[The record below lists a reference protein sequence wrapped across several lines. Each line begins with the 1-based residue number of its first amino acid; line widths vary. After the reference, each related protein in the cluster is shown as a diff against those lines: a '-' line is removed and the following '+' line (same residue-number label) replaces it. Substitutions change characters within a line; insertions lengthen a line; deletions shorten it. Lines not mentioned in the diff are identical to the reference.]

1 MLTSKL
7 YNLLFPIP
15 QIKMLPLIIFYS
27 WQSKTDEKKN
37 RYFIRE
43 AAQKA
48 IALIKKE
55 NKPEYLNIALEVQDS
70 TRGVP
75 GTPDIPA
82 TIKQRIRDCDIF
94 LSDITMIKDPDVQA
108 DLPEPHYSNNV
119 LLELGFAQS
128 VVDSDRII
136 TVLNND
142 YGSVKEDHNKV
153 PFDNRQLRGP
163 IEYSYDKAK
172 EQLIQVL
179 KKAIEACIEPAIS
192 NRKIKYRPFRSWEE
206 LGRKEQW
213 IMCDDFRR
221 NAKTEEIFNAIRSL
235 NGDLRLIGLSGM
247 GKTRV
252 VFEAFRDTP
261 EAAWSNQFLYLNI
274 QDYDIQELRDI
285 WAKVPK
291 DVIVVLDNIN
301 GTYLTRL
308 VKWRREAEAGNHI
321 ISLYNDPDE
330 LQQDALDD
338 VAYIDIKIGSMDEVI
353 EQMIA
358 DEKELPDDIARQI
371 REFSDGVPF
380 MTELMLQNFRD
391 KKEDLVKF
399 RDTDIVDR
407 MLPGIDEE
415 ERHILRACA
424 IFKQIGFEGDLADEI
439 QFVLTTGCILPQ
451 LRGTDEQKLFKF
463 TALKEKCM
471 LLGIFE
477 PRGRFF
483 HIRPRPLSFY
493 LAKEWFKD
501 CDAARMAKVVAAV
514 QDYSRA
520 KQSTLLIEALSDQLR
535 FLAGNQ
541 KAQQLFQALL
551 SQGSPFDNAELLN
564 TELGS
569 RLFRTFAEVNPE
581 ATAACLWRLLSPMS
595 IQQLQAIDEGRRYL
609 VWALEKICFK
619 PETFDKGAKL
629 MMRLAVAE
637 NEQISNNA
645 SGVVKDLFHVLLP
658 GTLANL
664 DQRAKVLDWAMERE
678 ETKQIGLACLRASLA
693 TDHFVYMSG
702 AETFGTQKLEHYTP
716 TYREMKTYWTH
727 NIALLTS
734 AYNAGYREE
743 VSVTVERT
751 VLGLTQSRCFSLIQP
766 LIGTIALTKD
776 WHWEDMRDTFDLITT
791 EYLPILAPEEQAIAI
806 DYQQRL
812 TPTDFVSRVGQVE
825 SRFKYRDAASWQE
838 ELKIKRAKYQ
848 ELAQEFIDGKY
859 LSKEIIF
866 NLYTRYDKDTFILSD
881 FGYSL
886 GHCLKGSA
894 EEANSIIDYSI
905 LYFLEKD
912 YAQSFRQSAFLFSFL
927 QGYEDYTY
935 AAEAI
940 RTHGCLNYLLFP
952 LFGLSGVKVE
962 DTEELFILVAKG
974 VCEPSHFL
982 QYCHRVNWMEQADDK
997 VITFFDRLIALG
1009 PQGQSVVLQITH
1021 NRVYWS
1027 EQEYSFR
1034 FLTLHIDKAIISK
1047 AIEPQL
1053 DKADY
1058 LEYVELSLE
1067 KQNAPE
1073 LALFINNEFV
1083 EYFAK
1088 APFRNLPRQEVEK
1101 IYRLIFTKYFDV
1113 VWPVLSKQL
1122 IAEETR
1128 IIVLHLKYMF
1138 GAMTGGL
1145 TGGVMFSANHDEAYI
1160 QWCKDYPEYAPWVM
1174 AMFTPVFAGEEYHPI
1189 VRFLI
1194 SEFAGNQ
1201 EVMSTLSANMNS
1213 FAWTGSVVP
1222 LYEKRKKCFEKL
1234 LPESNSVSREWIE
1247 GQIER
1252 INAQI
1257 LREKGRE
1264 DEEDLI
1270 RSK

>member
-1 MLTSKL
+1 MLTL
-7 YNLLFPIP
+7 N
-15 QIKMLPLIIFYS
+15 IFYS
-27 WQSKTDEKKN
+27 WQGKTDEKDN
-37 RYFIRE
+37 RYFIK
-43 AAQKA
+43 KA
-48 IALIKKE
+48 IIKALDKLQASAL
-55 NKPEYLNIALEVQDS
+55 PELHNIAFSFQES
-70 TRGVP
+70 TGGQSGMPNIV
-75 GTPDIPA
+75 T
-82 TIKQRIRDCDIF
+82 TIDDRIRNCDIF
-94 LSDITMIKDPDVQA
+94 IA
-108 DLPEPHYSNNV
+108 DFSIISNNPAPEPPISNNV
-119 LLELGFAQS
+119 LIEFGEAKASAGLECIIGVANKNLGSYKKAPEKLPFDIRQNRSPLEYSPADGNDTLASLLYNAIKSCVKTAIDKRKTRFQPFES
-128 VVDSDRII
+128 WEQYRNSMSWENDYIPNAKYQEIVNQIRNSKFDLRII
-136 TVLNND
+136 
-142 YGSVKEDHNKV
+142 G
-153 PFDNRQLRGP
+153 
-163 IEYSYDKAK
+163 I
-172 EQLIQVL
+172 
-179 KKAIEACIEPAIS
+179 
-192 NRKIKYRPFRSWEE
+192 
-206 LGRKEQW
+206 
-213 IMCDDFRR
+213 
-221 NAKTEEIFNAIRSL
+221 
-235 NGDLRLIGLSGM
+235 SGM
-247 GKTRV
+247 GKRRA
-252 VFEAFRDTP
+252 VFEAFRDTDK
-261 EAAWSNQFLYLNI
+261 AYSNQFLYLNI
-274 QDYDIQELRDI
+274 GEYNDITDI
-285 WAKVPK
+285 KAAFKSIPP
-291 DVIVVLDNIN
+291 DIYLILDNIDADDLR
-301 GTYLTRL
+301 TVIR
-308 VKWRREAEAGNHI
+308 WRKRDLLSNPI
-321 ISLYNDPDE
+321 ISLNNDLDE
-330 LQQDALDD
+330 LRQDTVADIEYITILIGDMTDVIEKMIAANPDIPDD
-338 VAYIDIKIGSMDEVI
+338 VTS
-353 EQMIA
+353 
-358 DEKELPDDIARQI
+358 RI
-371 REFSDGVPF
+371 REFADGVPF
-380 MTELMLQNFRD
+380 MAEMMLNNYRQKRD
-391 KKEDLVKF
+391 DYTKLT
-399 RDTDIVDR
+399 DTSIVDR
-407 MLPGIDEE
+407 LLTGITPEE
-415 ERHILRACA
+415 KHILRSCA
-424 IFKQIGFEGDLADEI
+424 IFKQIGYEQEVEPEI
-439 QFVLTTGCILPQ
+439 QFVLNSPSVSPHLTGDPQ
-451 LRGTDEQKLFKF
+451 ARLNIFRS
-463 TALKEKCM
+463 LKEKC
-471 LLGIFE
+471 LQLGIFE
-477 PRGRFF
+477 KKGRYI
-483 HIRPRPLSFY
+483 HIRPRPLAFY
-493 LAKEWFKD
+493 LAGEWFKE
-501 CDAARMAKVVAAV
+501 CDQQRITEVILDVQGFARDKGYRLLNDAICDQIKYLAT
-514 QDYSRA
+514 DTKA
-520 KQSTLLIEALSDQLR
+520 KQLFDGLLQ
-535 FLAGNQ
+535 
-541 KAQQLFQALL
+541 
-551 SQGSPFDNAELLN
+551 QGSPFDNAELLN

-581 ATAACLWRLLSPMS
+581 ATAACLWRLLTPMS

-619 PETFDKGAKL
+619 PKTFDKGAKL

-693 TDHFVYMSG
+693 TDHFVYTSG

-894 EEANSIIDYSI
+894 EEANAIIDYSI

-1027 EQEYSFR
+1027 EQDYSFR

-1270 RSK
+1270 RSR

>member
-1 MLTSKL
+1 
-7 YNLLFPIP
+7 
-15 QIKMLPLIIFYS
+15 MLPLIIFYS

-48 IALIKKE
+48 IALIKQE

-274 QDYDIQELRDI
+274 PDYDIQELRDI

-308 VKWRREAEAGNHI
+308 AKWRREAEVGNHI

-358 DEKELPDDIARQI
+358 GEKELPDDIARQI

-380 MTELMLQNFRD
+380 MTALMLQNFRD

-424 IFKQIGFEGDLADEI
+424 IFKQIGFEGDLAEEI
-439 QFVLTTGCILPQ
+439 QFVLTTNSILPQ
-451 LRGTDEQKLFKF
+451 LQGSDEQKLFKF

-581 ATAACLWRLLSPMS
+581 ATAGCLWRLMAHMTIP
-595 IQQLQAIDEGRRYL
+595 QLQKIDEGRRYL

-637 NEQISNNA
+637 NEPNIGNNA
-645 SGVVKDLFHVLLP
+645 TGVLKELFHVLLP

-664 DQRAKVLDWAMERE
+664 SQRAAILDWAMNTQ
-678 ETKQIGLACLRASLA
+678 ETTEIGLACLRSSLA

-702 AETFGTQKLEHYTP
+702 AETFGTKKLEHYNP
-716 TYREMKTYWTH
+716 TYGEMKAYWAHT
-727 NIALLTS
+727 ISLLTT
-734 AYNAGYREE
+734 AYNNGYQED
-743 VSVTVERT
+743 VTQTVEKSIY
-751 VLGLTQSRCFSLIQP
+751 GLTRSRCFSLIQP
-766 LIGTIALTKD
+766 LVAQIATDKNWL
-776 WHWEDMRDTFDLITT
+776 WEDMRDSFDLIVHEYMPLLT
-791 EYLPILAPEEQAIAI
+791 EEEQTIVKE
-806 DYQQRL
+806 YQQRL
-812 TPTDFVSRVGQVE
+812 TPTDFVSRVGMVE
-825 SRFKYRDAASWQE
+825 SRFRYRDAGSWQKE
-838 ELKIKRAKYQ
+838 RELKHQDYQKLAEEFLAK
-848 ELAQEFIDGKY
+848 EY
-859 LSKEIIF
+859 LSEAIIYDLF
-866 NLYTRYDKDTFILSD
+866 ARYDKEGFILAD
-881 FGYSL
+881 FGYFL
-886 GHCLKGSA
+886 GVACKEETATA
-894 EEANSIIDYSI
+894 EAIIDYSI
-905 LYFLEKD
+905 KYILKND
-912 YAQSFRQSAFLFSFL
+912 YAKDFRQSSFFFSFIH
-927 QGYEDYTY
+927 GYGQYSY
-935 AAEAI
+935 AANVI
-940 RTHGCLNYLLFP
+940 RSHAQLNYLLFP
-952 LFGLSGVKVE
+952 LYGMMGVKVE
-962 DTEELFILVAKG
+962 DTGELFGLVAEGK
-974 VCEPSHFL
+974 CDSSHFI
-982 QYCHRVNWMEQADDK
+982 QYCHRVNWMEQEDSK
-997 VITFFDRLIALG
+997 VLLFFDRLIKLG
-1009 PQGQSVVLQITH
+1009 REGQLITLKVTH
-1021 NRVYWS
+1021 DRVYWRD
-1027 EQEYSFR
+1027 QNKSFR
-1034 FLTLHIDKAIISK
+1034 FLADHVVEAVVGKT
-1047 AIEPQL
+1047 IEPML
-1053 DKADY
+1053 NNTDY
-1058 LEYVELSLE
+1058 LEYVQLALE
-1067 KQNAPE
+1067 NLDVPE
-1073 LALFINNEFV
+1073 LALFINNELVAHFV
-1083 EYFAK
+1083 K
-1088 APFRNLPRQEVEK
+1088 NPLRDLPNHEVEK
-1101 IYRLIFTKYFDV
+1101 IYRTIFTKYFDS

-1122 IAEETR
+1122 VDEGTR
-1128 IIVLHLKYMF
+1128 IIVFHLKFMF
-1138 GAMTGGL
+1138 GAMIGGL
-1145 TGGVMFSANHDEAYI
+1145 SGGVMFSANHDEAYI
-1160 QWCKDYPEYAPWVM
+1160 QWCKDYPEQAPWIM
-1174 AMFTPVFAGEEYHPI
+1174 AMYTPVFAGEEYHPI
-1189 VRFLI
+1189 VKFLI
-1194 SEFAGNQ
+1194 SEYAGNS
-1201 EVMSTLSANMNS
+1201 EVMSTLSSNMNS
-1213 FAWTGSVVP
+1213 YSWTGSVVP
-1222 LYEKRKKCFEKL
+1222 LYQKRKLCYEKM
-1234 LPESNSVSREWIE
+1234 LPEAGAVAREWIE
-1247 GQIER
+1247 GQIEKL
-1252 INAQI
+1252 NQQI
-1257 LREKGRE
+1257 AWQAGRE
-1264 DEEDLI
+1264 AEEDLI
-1270 RSK
+1270 RSR

>member
-1 MLTSKL
+1 
-7 YNLLFPIP
+7 
-15 QIKMLPLIIFYS
+15 MLPLIIFYS

-48 IALIKKE
+48 IDLIKQE

-94 LSDITMIKDPDVQA
+94 LSDITMIKDPDVQK

-274 QDYDIQELRDI
+274 PDYDIQELRDI

-308 VKWRREAEAGNHI
+308 AKWRREAEAGNHI

-358 DEKELPDDIARQI
+358 GEKELPDDIARQI

-380 MTELMLQNFRD
+380 MTALMLQNFRD

-424 IFKQIGFEGDLADEI
+424 IFKQIGFEGDLAEEI
-439 QFVLTTGCILPQ
+439 QFVLTTNSILPQ
-451 LRGTDEQKLFKF
+451 LQGTDEQKLFKF
-463 TALKEKCM
+463 TAFKEKCL

-493 LAKEWFKD
+493 LAQEWFKD
-501 CDAARMAKVVAAV
+501 CDADRMIKVVAAV

-581 ATAACLWRLLSPMS
+581 ATAGCLWRLMAHMTIP
-595 IQQLQAIDEGRRYL
+595 QLQKIDEGRRYL

-637 NEQISNNA
+637 NEPNIGNNA
-645 SGVVKDLFHVLLP
+645 TGVLKELFHVLLP

-664 DQRAKVLDWAMERE
+664 NQRAAILDWAMTAQ
-678 ETKQIGLACLRASLA
+678 ETTEMGLACLRSSLA
-693 TDHFVYMSG
+693 TDHFVYMAG
-702 AETFGTQKLEHYTP
+702 AETFGTKKLEHYNP
-716 TYREMKTYWTH
+716 TYGEMKAYWAHT
-727 NIALLTS
+727 ISLLTT
-734 AYNAGYREE
+734 AYNNGHQED
-743 VSVTVERT
+743 VTQTVEKSIY
-751 VLGLTQSRCFSLIQP
+751 GLARSRCFSLIQP
-766 LIGTIALTKD
+766 LVAQIATDKNWL
-776 WHWEDMRDTFDLITT
+776 WEDMRDSFDLIVH
-791 EYLPILAPEEQAIAI
+791 EYMPLLTQEEQTIVKE
-806 DYQQRL
+806 YQHRL
-812 TPTDFVSRVGQVE
+812 TPTDFVSRVGMVE
-825 SRFKYRDAASWQE
+825 SRFRYRDAGSWQKE
-838 ELKIKRAKYQ
+838 RELKHQDYQ
-848 ELAQEFIDGKY
+848 KLAEEFLAQGY
-859 LSKEIIF
+859 LSEALIF
-866 NLYTRYDKDTFILSD
+866 DLYARYDKDGFILAD
-881 FGYSL
+881 FGYFL
-886 GHCLKGSA
+886 GVACKEEKATA
-894 EEANSIIDYSI
+894 EAIIDYSI
-905 LYFLEKD
+905 AYFLKND
-912 YAQSFRQSAFLFSFL
+912 YAKDFRLSSFFFTFLN
-927 QGYEDYTY
+927 GYGQFDY
-935 AAEAI
+935 ALEKLRAQP
-940 RTHGCLNYLLFP
+940 GLNYMLFTVT
-952 LFGLSGVKVE
+952 GISGTKVQ
-962 DTEELFILVAKG
+962 DTEELFHLVATGKSE
-974 VCEPSHFL
+974 VRHFL
-982 QYCHRVNWMEQADDK
+982 NYCNRINWLEQEDDK
-997 VITFFDRLIALG
+997 VLAFFDRMIALG
-1009 PQGQSVVLQITH
+1009 PEAQIIVLQEAH
-1021 NRVYWS
+1021 NRLFWRD
-1027 EQEYSFR
+1027 QDKSFDY
-1034 FLTLHIDKAIISK
+1034 LGKHIVEAIISGRIQPDINS
-1047 AIEPQL
+1047 A
-1053 DKADY
+1053 AF
-1058 LEYVELSLE
+1058 LEYVELALESLNVP
-1067 KQNAPE
+1067 K
-1073 LALFINNEFV
+1073 LALFINNFFV
-1083 EYFAK
+1083 GSYSK
-1088 APFRNLPRQEVEK
+1088 HPFEGLPRHEVEK

-1113 VWPVLSKQL
+1113 VWPVLSRQL
-1122 IAEETR
+1122 VDEDTR
-1128 IIVLHLKYMF
+1128 IIVFHYKFLF
-1138 GAMTGGL
+1138 GSMIGGL
-1145 TGGVMFSANHDEAYI
+1145 SGGVMFAANHDDAYI
-1160 QWCKDYPEYAPWVM
+1160 QWCKDYPEQAPWII
-1174 AMFTPVFAGEEYHPI
+1174 AMYTPVFAGEEYHPI
-1189 VRFLI
+1189 VKFLI
-1194 SEFAGNQ
+1194 SEYAGNK
-1201 EVMSTLSANMNS
+1201 EVMSTLSSNMNS
-1213 FAWTGSVVP
+1213 YSWTGSVVP
-1222 LYEKRKKCFEKL
+1222 LYQKRKRCYEEL
-1234 LPESNSVSREWIE
+1234 LPEANCVSRQWIE
-1247 GQIER
+1247 EQIEKL
-1252 INAQI
+1252 NQQI
-1257 LREKGRE
+1257 AWQAGRE
-1264 DEEDLI
+1264 AEEDLI